1 MGTNLRGIM
10 SRTCRAPGCRTLAA
24 SRFAAYCEPHRATL
38 RRHGAVDQKAITKA
52 HIKTYLKLAKARIAK
67 NPGSEAW
74 TTLDARWRAL
84 VDHAQA
90 ILAARA
96 AGRADV
102 HRASWTEIRALA
114 AVRRLQYGR
123 APSTAC
129 GQADA

>member
-1 MGTNLRGIM
+1 
-10 SRTCRAPGCRTLAA
+10 LAA

-84 VDHAQA
+84 VDTPK
-90 ILAARA
+90 R
-96 AGRADV
+96 
-102 HRASWTEIRALA
+102 S
-114 AVRRLQYGR
+114 
-123 APSTAC
+123 
-129 GQADA
+129 